1 MKLRWE
7 DLHVVGCEW
16 GAPALELVE
25 RDVILEGPGGVL
37 FVAPARDEAEVEV
50 EVGATIRREVFD
62 DELTAGVFLELPR
75 FRARAGHAALILSQS
90 MQDLLR
96 EAKVALPNVAAVDT
110 PSGYVLY
117 ASRQER
123 GALRRNIVTA
133 LTGSIERALT
143 ARRAGDE
150 RALVGVGAELRHA
163 IDAAPLRSSER
174 ARLRLLHLIYLAHL
188 GESDDGL
195 RRSIKLEF
203 AWSDDEVTRQRE
215 AVLRD
220 VDRAG
225 PSSKRLRGP
234 VTRPY
239 MFAA

>member
-7 DLHVVGCEW
+7 DLRVVGCEW

-50 EVGATIRREVFD
+50 EVGATIRREVFV
-62 DELTAGVFLELPR
+62 DELAAGVFLELPR

-123 GALRRNIVTA
+123 GALRRNVVTA

-163 IDAAPLRSSER
+163 TDA
-174 ARLRLLHLIYLAHL
+174 ARLRSPERERVRVLHLIYLAQM
-188 GESDDGL
+188 GESDAGL
-195 RRSIKLEF
+195 RRAIKLEF
-203 AWSDDEVTRQRE
+203 KWSDEEITRRRD

-220 VDRAG
+220 VDRVG
-225 PSSKRLRGP
+225 PRSSRLRRP

-239 MFAA
+239 TIAA